1 MKRRTFLLA
10 GLGTTG
16 ALVMGWSLT
25 PPRQRLYPSDA
36 PTPEGGGVALNG
48 WLAIAPDDSVT
59 IIAPKAEM
67 GQGIHTALAM
77 LVAEELD
84 CDWSRVRVVHSGVDK
99 IYNNAAAIVDG
110 LPFSDDM
117 EAQPLVRGVRWL
129 TVKTMREVGV
139 MMTGGSS
146 SVRDTWEVAR
156 DAGAT
161 ARAALV
167 ATAAARAGVAV
178 SACRTERGVVTCG
191 DRQFRYG
198 ELVGD
203 ASARRETNVTRKSPE
218 AFTIIGTSRA
228 RLDTDDVL
236 HGRPLYGM
244 DVTIEG
250 MRYAAVLM
258 PPALGCTV
266 VSFDKQA
273 ATTRPGVEAVVELA
287 GSSYGN
293 PPGLAVVARSWW
305 EAKQA
310 LAYLNARWSESPHAT
325 LSSDGIM
332 RTLRSAAAGDG
343 GLPYRSDGNAMDA
356 LDTAAR
362 VLDVTY
368 EAPYLAHVTME
379 PMNATVR
386 VNGATAELWTGT
398 QVPGL
403 ARAAAASVLRMSED
417 SVTLHQLQLGGG
429 FGRRLEADYVA
440 QAADIARALPG
451 VPVQMIWSRED
462 DMRHDFYRPAGV
474 TRMRAALDGAGTLE
488 SVVVQSAG
496 QSPFQALG
504 ARMGITA
511 IAISPD
517 KTAAEGT
524 FEQPYEFPAMRV
536 AHTDVPLP
544 VPVGSWRSVGHS
556 YKGFVMESFVDEL
569 AHDAK
574 VDPVRYRQRLLQQ
587 HPRARAVLD
596 LVADKSGWFTPLAAA
611 PNGGKRA
618 RGVAL
623 HWSYATIVAL
633 VAEVLVRADGS
644 VRVERVTVA
653 ADAGLIV
660 NPSGAAQQVEGGVLF
675 GLQAALHGEV
685 LVKNGRIEA
694 NNFNDYRALRMSEAP
709 AIACHFVPSTHV
721 PSGLGEPAVPV
732 VAPAVANAL
741 FAITGVRLRTLPLRL
756 PVAEQKT

>member
-1 MKRRTFLLA
+1 
-10 GLGTTG
+10 
-16 ALVMGWSLT
+16 
-25 PPRQRLYPSDA
+25 
-36 PTPEGGGVALNG
+36 
-48 WLAIAPDDSVT
+48 
-59 IIAPKAEM
+59 
-67 GQGIHTALAM
+67 
-77 LVAEELD
+77 
-84 CDWSRVRVVHSGVDK
+84 
-99 IYNNAAAIVDG
+99 
-110 LPFSDDM
+110 
-117 EAQPLVRGVRWL
+117 
-129 TVKTMREVGV
+129 
-139 MMTGGSS
+139 
-146 SVRDTWEVAR
+146 
-156 DAGAT
+156 
-161 ARAALV
+161 
-167 ATAAARAGVAV
+167 
-178 SACRTERGVVTCG
+178 
-191 DRQFRYG
+191 
-198 ELVGD
+198 
-203 ASARRETNVTRKSPE
+203 
-218 AFTIIGTSRA
+218 
-228 RLDTDDVL
+228 
-236 HGRPLYGM
+236 M
-244 DVTIEG
+244 DVSLEG
-250 MRYAAVLM
+250 LRYAAVLM
-258 PPALGCTV
+258 PPALGSAV
-266 VSFDKQA
+266 LSFDKQA
-273 ATTRPGVEAVVELA
+273 AMTRPGVDAVVELA

-310 LAYLNARWSESPHAT
+310 LASLNARWSESPHAT
-325 LSSDGIM
+325 VSSDGIM
-332 RTLRSAAAGDG
+332 RRLRSAAAGDG
-343 GLPYRSDGNAMDA
+343 GLPFRSDGNPMDA

-386 VNGATAELWTGT
+386 VNVTTAELWTGT

-403 ARAAAASVLRMSED
+403 ARAAAASVLDMPEE
-417 SVTLHQLQLGGG
+417 SVTLHQLHLGGG
-429 FGRRLEADYVA
+429 FGRRLECDYVA

-451 VPVQMIWSRED
+451 VPVQTIWSRED

-474 TRMRAALDGAGTLE
+474 TRMRAALDGAGTLK

-504 ARMGITA
+504 ARVGITA
-511 IAISPD
+511 VALSPD

-633 VAEVLVRADGS
+633 VAEVLVRADGGM
-644 VRVERVTVA
+644 RVERVTVA

-685 LVKNGRIEA
+685 LVKNGRITVS
-694 NNFNDYRALRMSEAP
+694 NFNDYRALRMSEAP
-709 AIACHFVPSTHV
+709 AISCHFVPSTHV

-741 FAITGVRLRTLPLRL
+741 FAITGVRQRTLPLRAATTK
-756 PVAEQKT
+756 PRA